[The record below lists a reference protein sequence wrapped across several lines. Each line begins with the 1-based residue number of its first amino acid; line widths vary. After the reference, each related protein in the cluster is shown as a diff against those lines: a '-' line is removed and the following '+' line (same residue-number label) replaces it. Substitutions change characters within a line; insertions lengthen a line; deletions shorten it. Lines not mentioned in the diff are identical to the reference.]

1 MCIRDSKIDTINA
14 IEIQEVIT
22 ANPGCMMQIDMG
34 LKSQN
39 REGQVRH
46 VVDILDEAYRSE
58 PDDHS

>member
-1 MCIRDSKIDTINA
+1 
-14 IEIQEVIT
+14 
-22 ANPGCMMQIDMG
+22 MQIEMG

-39 REGQVRH
+39 KDGQVRH